1 VIRTLRV
8 RNLAVI
14 EELELELGPGL
25 NVLTGETG
33 AGKSVLLGAIGLLC
47 GRRVG
52 SELIR
57 SGADQAS
64 VEAIIDAPTPLE
76 RARAAG
82 LASSDAEELLV
93 VRTLASSGRGRVL
106 VNGSLCTVGL
116 LAELVGEAIEVVSQ
130 GQHQRLLRPE
140 VQAELLDRFGGL
152 EPELAEVGELHQRW
166 CELAREIRA
175 RHADAE
181 SRARREDQLRF
192 EIAQIDE
199 VDPGPGELDALEA
212 ERSRLRNVD
221 RLAQS
226 TAEALEALAGED
238 AARDR
243 LAQAQGRLEPLLE
256 LDAALAPIPEAL
268 ARAQVELDDASA
280 ALQRYAAD
288 LEADPARLEQL
299 EQRGADLQR
308 LQRRYGPSVEAILE
322 HRDRAREELERIGGG
337 AQRTA
342 ELEAGLESLGQQL
355 HDAASKL
362 GKARRDAA
370 GALEARVASELRALD
385 LRGAQFEVRFEEG
398 RAHSPDGLEPPSG
411 SRGAERASFLLAANP
426 GEEARR
432 LRDAASGGEL
442 ARLLLALQNVLRDE
456 DERRMLLFDE
466 VDAGIGGRT
475 ARRVGER
482 LLSLA
487 GAHQVLCITHL
498 PQVAALGDVHY
509 RIQKRVRKGR
519 TFTAVEP
526 LSGELRVEEIA
537 RMSGGGRVSDAARA
551 HARELLGASGHS

>member
-8 RNLAVI
+8 SNLAVI
-14 EELELELGPGL
+14 EELDLELGPGL

-57 SGADQAS
+57 SGAEQAT
-64 VEAIIDAPTPLE
+64 VEAIVDAPAPLE

-82 LASSDAEELLV
+82 LARPDATELLV
-93 VRTLASSGRGRVL
+93 VRTLAPGGRGRVL

-116 LAELVGEAIEVVSQ
+116 LAEVVGESIEVVSQ

-152 EPELAEVGELHQRW
+152 EAELAAVGELHQRW

-181 SRARREDQLRF
+181 GRARREDQLRF
-192 EIAQIDE
+192 EIVQIEE
-199 VDPGPGELDALEA
+199 VDPRPGELEALEA
-212 ERSRLRNVD
+212 ERSRLRNID

-226 TAEALEALAGED
+226 TAEALDTLAAED

-243 LAQAQGRLEPLLE
+243 LAWAQSRLEPLFE
-256 LDAALAPIPEAL
+256 LDAALGPIGEAL
-268 ARAQVELDDASA
+268 ARAEVELQDAVAS
-280 ALQRYAAD
+280 LERYTAD

-308 LQRRYGPSVEAILE
+308 LQRRYGPTIEAILE
-322 HRDRAREELERIGGG
+322 HRDRARAELERLGGG
-337 AQRTA
+337 AERTA
-342 ELEAGLESLGQQL
+342 ELEAALEALGQQL
-355 HDAASKL
+355 SDAATKL

-370 GALEARVASELRALD
+370 GALETRVASELRALD

-398 RAHSPDGLEPPSG
+398 RARSPDGLEPPSG
-411 SRGAERASFLLAANP
+411 PRGVERASFLLAANP
-426 GEEARR
+426 GEDARR

-442 ARLLLALQNVLRDE
+442 ARLLLALQNVLRDGE
-456 DERRMLLFDE
+456 ERRVLLFDE

-482 LLSLA
+482 LRSLA
-487 GAHQVLCITHL
+487 AVHQVLCITHL
-498 PQVAALGDVHY
+498 AQVAALGDVHY

-519 TFTAVEP
+519 TVTAVEP
-526 LSGELRVEEIA
+526 LSGESRVEEIA
-537 RMSGGGRVSDAARA
+537 RMSGGGRVSAVARE
-551 HARELLGASGHS
+551 HARELLGISAHS